1 MELSDVPSY
10 TSDDNVTLHNKFG
23 PLHERICHLV
33 SERFRI
39 SQELAQECM
48 LSENCMESVNLF
60 LNSREDDNALAVYSV
75 TGNMKKSYTEVAYG
89 TPSDAYGAD
98 SSLFFMKSR
107 SSETLSRENFN
118 KYVSCFMLQKDEN
131 NLKSL
136 HFLISTLYL
145 PLLIQQKSYLGEL
158 LPQHKRDFIIE
169 VKDYVHALNCSV
181 ACLAEKVTLATCR
194 EINLGSARDHS
205 RCLELSQNLS
215 TLGIVEECAS
225 RWMQQISL
233 ELREVNLVREEL
245 DTDGPHTEIHFWKC
259 RMTRLNSLIDQLK
272 RPDVANVSKI
282 LKLAQSKTLEAWSDL
297 EKQIQVAYKEARE
310 NSKFLQSVKKHCDP
324 LYRCQIPEMKLT
336 VLNLIKVLRLICSY
350 STHYR
355 TFTNMTILFTKITNQ
370 MVKGCVDYLTEK
382 GTSSI
387 WNQPVEVILTRLN
400 DCIALNE
407 AYHAAYHKIS
417 SESAE

>member
-1 MELSDVPSY
+1 MLLMSLLLDEFQRPLVKLSMCKTSSPPYQLAHNCSASQGRGVSNALKYVFIHPTVRLVSY

-60 LNSREDDNALAVYSV
+60 LNSREDDYALAVYSV

-324 LYRCQIPEMKLT
+324 LYRCQIVSFQILDGFLYQDFGELQSITLIFNPLKTISLL
-336 VLNLIKVLRLICSY
+336 VLK
-350 STHYR
+350 
-355 TFTNMTILFTKITNQ
+355 
-370 MVKGCVDYLTEK
+370 
-382 GTSSI
+382 
-387 WNQPVEVILTRLN
+387 
-400 DCIALNE
+400 
-407 AYHAAYHKIS
+407 
-417 SESAE
+417 AEPF